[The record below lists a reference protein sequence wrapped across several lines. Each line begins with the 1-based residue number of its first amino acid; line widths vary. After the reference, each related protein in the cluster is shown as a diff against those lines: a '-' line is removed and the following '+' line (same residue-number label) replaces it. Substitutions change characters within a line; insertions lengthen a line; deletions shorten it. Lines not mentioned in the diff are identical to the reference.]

1 MLKRRRER
9 TLLQKIR
16 QALIVLVI
24 DRRLAQPISP
34 HVRRLIYGR
43 LMQMTL
49 EWPNASAAANLSL
62 LAANASMAEP
72 RPPSVA
78 DILASVDSVVLAT
91 VLLLFSVA
99 TVFGNGLVIA
109 AVVRERYLH
118 TATNYFIL
126 SLAVAD
132 CLVGLVVMPFSAV
145 YEVRIYFYF
154 LCGKIVSFCFV
165 FNVFAVCVE
174 CLSVE
179 KFFVSCFQFHSK

>member
-1 MLKRRRER
+1 LIASWQADKPQAAHLPLINGRR
-9 TLLQKIR
+9 
-16 QALIVLVI
+16 
-24 DRRLAQPISP
+24 
-34 HVRRLIYGR
+34 
-43 LMQMTL
+43 MQMTL
-49 EWPNASAAANLSL
+49 EWPNATAANLSL
-62 LAANASMAEP
+62 LANESAVEP

-145 YEVRIYFYF
+145 YEVSR
-154 LCGKIVSFCFV
+154 
-165 FNVFAVCVE
+165 FNAIFGHT
-174 CLSVE
+174 L
-179 KFFVSCFQFHSK
+179 HGG